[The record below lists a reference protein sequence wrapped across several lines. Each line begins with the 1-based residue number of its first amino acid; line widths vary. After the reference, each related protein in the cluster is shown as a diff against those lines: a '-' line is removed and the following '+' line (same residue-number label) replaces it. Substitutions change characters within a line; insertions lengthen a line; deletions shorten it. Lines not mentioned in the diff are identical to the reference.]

1 MKDDENIENEVE
13 DLSLN
18 SGLYI
23 EKGPWMIL
31 KLPSTFFVL
40 NKTEKKRK
48 KILHYRFRRQLSICR
63 WNFAL
68 THISQASFLWVMA
81 NCVDPDQTP
90 QNAVSEQGHH
100 CLLAQCSI

>member
-40 NKTEKKRK
+40 NKTEIKKGT
-48 KILHYRFRRQLSICR
+48 LQMSNNEPSCEY
-63 WNFAL
+63 
-68 THISQASFLWVMA
+68 ISYL
-81 NCVDPDQTP
+81 
-90 QNAVSEQGHH
+90 AVGRSTFK
-100 CLLAQCSI
+100 L

>member
-40 NKTEKKRK
+40 NKTEIKKET
-48 KILHYRFRRQLSICR
+48 FQMSNNELSCKCI
-63 WNFAL
+63 FPL
-68 THISQASFLWVMA
+68 TVGRSTFKL
-81 NCVDPDQTP
+81 
-90 QNAVSEQGHH
+90 
-100 CLLAQCSI
+100 

>member
-40 NKTEKKRK
+40 NKTEIKKETFQMSNNELSCK
-48 KILHYRFRRQLSICR
+48 CISPLTVRRSTFKLCR
-63 WNFAL
+63 C
-68 THISQASFLWVMA
+68 I
-81 NCVDPDQTP
+81 
-90 QNAVSEQGHH
+90 GHK
-100 CLLAQCSI
+100 L